1 MKLNLKIVQITSG
14 QPALNPRL
22 VKEADLLAAAG
33 YEVIVIYQHWTAW
46 ATEVEK
52 TLLPQKQWRATQVGG
67 SPKSQVILHWYTRIK
82 FKVLR
87 LLYKYFKLFPEA
99 TVARSADLLLSHAKK
114 HAADL
119 YIAHNLAALPVAV
132 KAAKF
137 HHAKCGFDAEDF
149 HRNEVSNDP
158 NHPDVRLKTFIE
170 DKYLEQTDYI
180 TAASPLICKAY
191 KSLYPDLNPIIINN
205 VFELKYQPKLNLI
218 KNKCLKL
225 FWFSQTIGK
234 NRGLEEVIEAI
245 NLISN
250 PLIELHLLGNLS
262 VQNAIY
268 FNGLANFSIIYYKP
282 ISANQIFELANT
294 FDIGLALEPGFCI
307 NNKIALSNKIFTYLI
322 SGLAIIASDT
332 QAQKEF
338 MNSNTLIGEL
348 YSIGDVTA
356 LAGIITKLFNDR
368 ELLNNYRKNAYQ
380 LAQSKYNWE
389 IEQQKFLAII
399 KSLIS

>member
-1 MKLNLKIVQITSG
+1 MIIKKICLITPGHISS
-14 QPALNPRL
+14 NPRL
-22 VKEADLLAAAG
+22 VKEAIALHHAGWSIHIIFTQYMDYLVYEDTKILKAHPEWTYDHLL
-33 YEVIVIYQHWTAW
+33 WTP
-46 ATEVEK
+46 THK
-52 TLLPQKQWRATQVGG
+52 TLRLKSAIVQRLAKLI
-67 SPKSQVILHWYTRIK
+67 SPILRISNLLINRNYHWQLKTAIKSH
-82 FKVLR
+82 
-87 LLYKYFKLFPEA
+87 
-99 TVARSADLLLSHAKK
+99 
-114 HAADL
+114 ADL
-119 YIAHNLAALPVAV
+119 YIAHNLGTLPVAINASKKN
-132 KAAKF
+132 KAR
-137 HHAKCGFDAEDF
+137 CGFDAEDF

-294 FDIGLALEPGFCI
+294 FDIGLALEPGFCT

-389 IEQQKFLAII
+389 IEQKKFLAII

>member
-1 MKLNLKIVQITSG
+1 MAINASKKNK
-14 QPALNPRL
+14 
-22 VKEADLLAAAG
+22 
-33 YEVIVIYQHWTAW
+33 
-46 ATEVEK
+46 
-52 TLLPQKQWRATQVGG
+52 
-67 SPKSQVILHWYTRIK
+67 
-82 FKVLR
+82 
-87 LLYKYFKLFPEA
+87 
-99 TVARSADLLLSHAKK
+99 AR
-114 HAADL
+114 
-119 YIAHNLAALPVAV
+119 
-132 KAAKF
+132 
-137 HHAKCGFDAEDF
+137 CGFDAEDF

-294 FDIGLALEPGFCI
+294 FDIGLALEPGFCT

-389 IEQQKFLAII
+389 IEQKKFLAII